1 MGVTFVMAARIYGQ
15 SPRQGPHLARPGGAG
30 KGSGFL
36 IEFGFFDAHVFE
48 FTGFE
53 HLTAFETF
61 DEFGVFLAGDDLHT
75 GVLTLCHGGFS
86 REVAAVGLT
95 S

>member
-1 MGVTFVMAARIYGQ
+1 MDKTRTPARVWRG
-15 SPRQGPHLARPGGAG
+15 LALRG
-30 KGSGFL
+30 KWSGFL

-53 HLTAFETF
+53 HLAAFETF
-61 DEFGVFLAGDDLHT
+61 HEFGVFLAGDDLHAR
-75 GVLTLCHGGFS
+75 VLTLCHGGFS